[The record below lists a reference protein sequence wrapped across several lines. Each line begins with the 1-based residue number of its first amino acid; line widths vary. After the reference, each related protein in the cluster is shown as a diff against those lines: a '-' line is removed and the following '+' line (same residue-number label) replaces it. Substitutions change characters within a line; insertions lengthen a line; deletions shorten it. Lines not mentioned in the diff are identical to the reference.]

1 MRDEMD
7 MRLWEAH
14 HADFSAFLAGVIDK
28 ARTSFNRLAPIE
40 FYAPGRSS
48 RAGRR

>member
-7 MRLWEAH
+7 MRFWEAH

-28 ARTSFNRLAPIE
+28 ARLSFERLVAIE
-40 FYAPGRSS
+40 FDAPWRSS
-48 RAGRR
+48 QAGR